1 MFKSLAK
8 NKSLILSIVLL
19 VLLFVVYNN
28 FFKSETTSFT
38 IDPQVKAI
46 GANIVKTYAELQ
58 SVEFDTKLFTAPAY
72 TNLTDFSAP
81 IPSQPVG
88 RTNPFDLLG
97 R

>member
-8 NKSLILSIVLL
+8 NKSLLLSILIL

-38 IDPQVKAI
+38 VDPQVKAI
-46 GANIVKTYAELQ
+46 GANIVKTYADLQ
-58 SVEFDTKLFTAPAY
+58 SVEFDTKLFTTPAY
-72 TNLTDFSAP
+72 TNLEDFSTP
-81 IPSQPVG
+81 IPNQAVG
-88 RTNPFDLLG
+88 RINPFDQLG

>member
-1 MFKSLAK
+1 MLKSLAK
-8 NKSLILSIVLL
+8 NKSLLLSILIL

-28 FFKSETTSFT
+28 FFKSETTSF
-38 IDPQVKAI
+38 IVDPQVKAI
-46 GANIVKTYAELQ
+46 GANIVKTYADLQ

-72 TNLTDFSAP
+72 TNLTDFSTP
-81 IPSQPVG
+81 IPSQTVG